1 MRHTLQNSLYPS
13 FTLSP
18 DPRLFFK
25 GNDNALV
32 NIKERNINLLP
43 GGKINTFTYFN
54 GLTIHK
60 WKPQLTGEELF
71 FKITVQGQ
79 LLIRFQVS
87 LSLIH
92 I

>member
-60 WKPQLTGEELF
+60 WKPQLTGC
-71 FKITVQGQ
+71 
-79 LLIRFQVS
+79 LLYTSDAAESDLV
-87 LSLIH
+87 
-92 I
+92 